1 MASSGDKF
9 VYFLMGGFIGAAVAL
24 LLAPKSGEET
34 RRFLDDV
41 YQEGADHLGEKIR
54 DGKDFIAEKS
64 REVVEDV
71 EEKIEQGKE
80 TVEQTKKHIAAAVEA
95 GVKVSKEKKKSVS

>member
-24 LLAPKSGEET
+24 LLAPQSGEKT
-34 RRFLDDV
+34 RRLLDDM

-80 TVEQTKKHIAAAVEA
+80 TVEQTKKQLAAAVEA
-95 GVKVSKEKKKSVS
+95 GVKASKKKKKSVS

>member
-1 MASSGDKF
+1 MASSGDKV

-34 RRFLDDV
+34 RRLLDDMC
-41 YQEGADHLGEKIR
+41 QEGAGHLGEKIQ

-80 TVEQTKKHIAAAVEA
+80 TVEKTKKQLAAAVEA
-95 GVKVSKEKKKSVS
+95 GVKASKKKKKSVS

>member
-1 MASSGDKF
+1 M
-9 VYFLMGGFIGAAVAL
+9 AVAL
-24 LLAPKSGEET
+24 LLAPQSGEKT
-34 RRFLDDV
+34 RRLLDDM

-71 EEKIEQGKE
+71 EEKIDNVFIVTTAFPAEKNSYP
-80 TVEQTKKHIAAAVEA
+80 
-95 GVKVSKEKKKSVS
+95 VKWLIVLLSTIYFYNQERLNLHLLKLE